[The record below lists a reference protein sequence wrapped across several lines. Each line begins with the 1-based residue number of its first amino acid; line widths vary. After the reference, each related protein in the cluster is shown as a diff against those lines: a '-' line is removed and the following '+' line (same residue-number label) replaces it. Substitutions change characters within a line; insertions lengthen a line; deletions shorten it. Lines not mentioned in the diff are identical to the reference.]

1 MDIVS
6 IIVIF
11 IALLCLF
18 FISKTPRGKKMI
30 LQIFQAEIKL
40 KKYGLFGIIL
50 YIIIGII
57 LNITLFLYMPV
68 NIMSGFLF
76 GFKKGFLISYCI
88 VMISAIISFYIAKY
102 FLKEKIEKNIEKYEK
117 LLEIYKKQ
125 DTFTLQDW
133 FMYVILTRVSP
144 VPFNFSNYFWGITK
158 ISVFVFILSSSIGV
172 LPWFFFEVL
181 GGSKIKHIE
190 KLL

>member
-1 MDIVS
+1 MDIISICVIFVS
-6 IIVIF
+6 IICIF
-11 IALLCLF
+11 F
-18 FISKTPRGKKMI
+18 VSRTPRGKKMV
-30 LQIFQAEIKL
+30 LQIFQAELKL
-40 KKYGLFGIIL
+40 KKYGMLGIIT

-76 GFKKGFLISYCI
+76 GFKKGFIISYCI

-102 FLKEKIEKNIEKYEK
+102 FLQEKVEKTIEKYKK
-117 LLEIYKKQ
+117 LSEIYKKQ
-125 DTFTLQDW
+125 DSFTLQDW
-133 FMYVILTRVSP
+133 ITYVILTRVSP
-144 VPFNFSNYFWGITK
+144 VPFNFSNYFWGVTK
-158 ISVFVFILSSSIGV
+158 ISIVTFVISSSIGI
-172 LPWFFFEVL
+172 LPWLFFEVL